1 MSRNKRRYA
10 RIGPVLVRA
19 DCHLGDQN
27 WEGYLTSLSEGGA
40 FLVTD
45 QPLVVGATL
54 SLHFLLPWQLGSIE
68 AEAKIVYGVSASD
81 PRPDGYPAG
90 VGLAFVSPS
99 AEQVE
104 KLRRYVARFQEFAAQ
119 LSATT

>member
-1 MSRNKRRYA
+1 MSMDKRRYP

-40 FLVTD
+40 YLVTD
-45 QPLVVGATL
+45 EPLVVGATL
-54 SLHFLLPWQLGSIE
+54 SLQFLLPWQLGNIE
-68 AEAKIVYGVSASD
+68 AEAKIVYAVSESD

-99 AEQVE
+99 AELVE
-104 KLRRYVARFQEFAAQ
+104 KLRRYVVRFQEFASQ
-119 LSATT
+119 LSAST